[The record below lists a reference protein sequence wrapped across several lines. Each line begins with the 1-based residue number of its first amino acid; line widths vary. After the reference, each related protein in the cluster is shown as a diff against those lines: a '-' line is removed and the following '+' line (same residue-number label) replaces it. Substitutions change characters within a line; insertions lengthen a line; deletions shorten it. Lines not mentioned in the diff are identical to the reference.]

1 MLLWNGK
8 ALSGN
13 KHNLAGEF
21 CVVAEELVLVS
32 FAAVSWMSRNA
43 SPKETKG
50 GALRDIQKTAAK
62 ETKEF
67 SDLRYLMNTLTVGN
81 MGFSYSKGA

>member
-1 MLLWNGK
+1 MLLWKGK

-13 KHNLAGEF
+13 KQNLAGEF
-21 CVVAEELVLVS
+21 CVVAEDFLVS
-32 FAAVSWMSRNA
+32 FAAVFWMSRNA
-43 SPKETKG
+43 PPKETKG
-50 GALRDIQKTAAK
+50 EALRDIQKTAAK

-67 SDLRYLMNTLTVGN
+67 SDLRCLMNTLTVGN